1 MRRED
6 VVGTTHF
13 RSERVFSTGNDWFFQ
28 TREGIDVG
36 PYPTRETA
44 DVEAKRLADVH
55 RRAQRPPSR

>member
-13 RSERVFSTGNDWFFQ
+13 RSDRLFCTGDAWFFQ

-44 DVEAKRLADVH
+44 DVESKRLADVH
-55 RRAQRPPSR
+55 RRAQRQHAR